1 MGSLFCVWVFRDMVK
16 YNSVEFIIS
25 NQSCNEVPLYSCGDT
40 RVVILGDCFDT
51 EVLVWVKKATSWCLH
66 KELLPEQKIWFSC
79 LKLAL
84 EASLVGC
91 LCFCCFFV
99 EYSSWICTCSCLLR
113 IQFWTISKRVLK
125 ILILNKEEES
135 ILTVNVLHDDADD
148 YANDNVVCCWA
159 DAESNPASQP
169 MVWLALWSRVGIKY
183 CDAKQERRGDAKCE
197 FGNCPSLKRSLPV
210 SNCPVHMTMWLSGQC
225 CSARA
230 SAVPV
235 MQCQCSSD
243 SYTVPVQ

>member
-91 LCFCCFFV
+91 LCFCCFLLNIHRGFALAAACWGFSFERYQNAFLKYWYWIRRKSRFWRWMCCRMTRMITQTTMLFV
-99 EYSSWICTCSCLLR
+99 VGLLQNPTPRVNHCNGVTC
-113 IQFWTISKRVLK
+113 
-125 ILILNKEEES
+125 
-135 ILTVNVLHDDADD
+135 
-148 YANDNVVCCWA
+148 
-159 DAESNPASQP
+159 
-169 MVWLALWSRVGIKY
+169 AL
-183 CDAKQERRGDAKCE
+183 
-197 FGNCPSLKRSLPV
+197 
-210 SNCPVHMTMWLSGQC
+210 
-225 CSARA
+225 
-230 SAVPV
+230 
-235 MQCQCSSD
+235 
-243 SYTVPVQ
+243 VQGWY